1 MRLRETANTGY
12 RCVFFVGPD
21 ALIGPFL
28 GGPASR
34 PYGFTEALS
43 ETWRAGL
50 GFAPS
55 SAPVCALGHLP
66 PRGKACGRLIAA
78 PTADIEAV
86 PFLRRGRS
94 QTGPTAYAPGALA
107 R

>member
-1 MRLRETANTGY
+1 MRLRETANTGN

-28 GGPASR
+28 GGPVCR

-66 PRGKACGRLIAA
+66 PQGEGLRTAPCGRPYGGGNLQGGRLIAA
-78 PTADIEAV
+78 PTADTEAI
-86 PFLRRGRS
+86 P
-94 QTGPTAYAPGALA
+94 
-107 R
+107 